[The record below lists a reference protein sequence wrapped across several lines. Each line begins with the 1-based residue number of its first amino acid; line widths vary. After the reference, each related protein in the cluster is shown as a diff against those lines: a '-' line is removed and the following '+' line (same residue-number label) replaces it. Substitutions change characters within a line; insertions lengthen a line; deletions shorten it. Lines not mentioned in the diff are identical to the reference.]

1 MGRVYRRELPFGAI
15 SWLNPYPRYEKAM
28 VRPLL
33 TRPNTKVP
41 KGTKREEINMSINFD
56 SLTVNDKCLGRIDAA
71 LKKNRFW
78 QNSLHRKCLEDP
90 SIYEFSVFMQISPV
104 LKRLTYLQTA
114 NGIYPVND
122 AAGIV
127 F

>member
-1 MGRVYRRELPFGAI
+1 
-15 SWLNPYPRYEKAM
+15 M

-41 KGTKREEINMSINFD
+41 KGTKREETNMSINFD

-90 SIYEFSVFMQISPV
+90 SIYEFSVLCKFRQS
-104 LKRLTYLQTA
+104 
-114 NGIYPVND
+114 
-122 AAGIV
+122 
-127 F
+127 